1 MSMLFP
7 KQPAS
12 SGPFDL
18 EGQLQ
23 SQASF
28 GASQVP
34 LPGAATAGHPGAL
47 DQVTFFEYFRF
58 HSRVASLDIL
68 GVHEVLTVFVFTS
81 FDLIQFKSR
90 PDVGRC

>member
-47 DQVTFFEYFRF
+47 DQVTFL
-58 HSRVASLDIL
+58 SI
-68 GVHEVLTVFVFTS
+68 
-81 FDLIQFKSR
+81 FDSIHALLLSTYLVYMKY
-90 PDVGRC
+90 